1 MLLPPLTLNYQ
12 PESRYHSSLICLS
25 IILEPGWTA
34 DQLLRDA
41 EGAELLEVRMDKVP
55 DADLRELR
63 HRLPMPFIA
72 AIRRESE
79 GGFFTGSEPE
89 RLVCLQ
95 RAAEFAPFLDVEFDA
110 FELLQAMGSLPE
122 DLRLICSWHVHN
134 EDMQFFV
141 EDLERFTVCKATIHK
156 LVMPAGM
163 PLWKTYVLVLRLRD
177 MGNVDLT
184 VVHGA
189 GANAACTRILGAAS
203 GNLLTYVALNADAAT
218 AEGQVTWAEAVELHR
233 LKHIDNDARR
243 LGVIGHPLAHSK
255 SVQLHNR
262 LAAELGLNMVYVRC
276 DVADPEDAE
285 ELMTMLDGW
294 SVTLPHK
301 RLAASVANEVNRE
314 AQLSGVCNTLVVDEE
329 GGWLGLNTDFTAMVE
344 LLRPC
349 APLES
354 ALVYGS
360 GSTARTAIAAL
371 RDLGV
376 GSIALAAR
384 NTTVRD
390 ELIGEFN
397 LESAHPE
404 NRYDI
409 VLQCSAAGMFPNDAE
424 LSPAADFLTGAR
436 VAFDVVYNPRSTAF
450 MHRAEE
456 LGVEHLIFGDRM
468 FLLQA
473 RAQFRLFTGHEP
485 EMQLIDRIWW
495 EINQ

>member
-1 MLLPPLTLNYQ
+1 MPLPPLKLNYQ
-12 PESRYHSSLICLS
+12 PESRYHSTLICLS
-25 IILEPGWTA
+25 IMLEPGWTV

-55 DADLRELR
+55 NADLSELR
-63 HRLPMPFIA
+63 HRMPMPFIV

-79 GGFFTGSEPE
+79 GGFFIGSEPE

-95 RAAEFAPFLDVEFDA
+95 RAAEHAPFLDVEFDA
-110 FELLQAMGSLPE
+110 FELLQAMGPLPE
-122 DLRLICSWHVHN
+122 DIRLICSWHVLN

-141 EDLERFTVCKATIHK
+141 EDLDRFTECKATIHK

-177 MGNVDLT
+177 MGKVDLT

-189 GANAACTRILGAAS
+189 GADATCTRILGAAS
-203 GNLLTYVALNADAAT
+203 GNLLTYVAPDNAAAT
-218 AEGQVTWAEAVELHR
+218 AAGQITLSEADSLYR
-233 LKHIDNDARR
+233 LKQIDSDARR
-243 LGVIGHPLAHSK
+243 LGVMGHPLRHSK

-262 LAAELGLNMVYVRC
+262 LAAELGLNMVYVSC
-276 DVADPEDAE
+276 DVADPGDAD

-294 SVTLPHK
+294 SITLPHK
-301 RLAASVANEVNRE
+301 QLAAAAADEISREVE
-314 AQLSGVCNTLVVDEE
+314 LSGVCNTLVVDEE
-329 GGWLGLNTDFTAMVE
+329 GKWLGLNTDFSAMVE

-349 APLES
+349 GPLET

-360 GSTARTAIAAL
+360 GATARTAIAAL
-371 RDLGV
+371 RDLGI

-384 NTTVRD
+384 NTIVRD
-390 ELIGEFN
+390 ELISEFD

-409 VLQCSAAGMFPNDAE
+409 VMQCSAAGMYPNDAE
-424 LSPAADFLTGAR
+424 LSPAADFLASAR

-450 MHRAEE
+450 LRRAEE
-456 LGVEHLIFGDRM
+456 LGVEHLIYGDRM

-473 RAQFRLFTGHEP
+473 RAQFHLFTGHEP
-485 EMQLIDRIWW
+485 DMQLIDRIWW